1 MSIIHLLFSIELV
14 VFAVCRFMPENVLLK
29 NNQVPWFKN
38 LQTQHTHLHTLTHKH
53 LTKCNNNKKNNLIM
67 IVIKWIPYIR
77 LAIWGVFF
85 LYFYYYYCSN
95 STMVFYL
102 AKDNQVSDNVV
113 DTRILLNACYRK
125 KISLFTRCIGEQWK
139 YSVCLIWGNFR
150 WSAYFHINFF

>member
-1 MSIIHLLFSIELV
+1 MLDNAPSPTYIGRVFFSLAWISWFWLVSECLFHGMSIIHLLFSIELV

-85 LYFYYYYCSN
+85 F
-95 STMVFYL
+95 
-102 AKDNQVSDNVV
+102 
-113 DTRILLNACYRK
+113 ILLLLL
-125 KISLFTRCIGEQWK
+125 LFK
-139 YSVCLIWGNFR
+139 
-150 WSAYFHINFF
+150 